1 MLVFNML
8 YNMKLRI
15 KFQKSVKKVPVCLA
29 CKVKSR
35 TFAPAFRKGRCLRA
49 AGMKG
54 AAKKI
59 PQKFGGLKNPPYLCK
74 RFPPETGGGLTKA
87 FNEIIWIRDEKERYC
102 ASCYR
107 VMTGCNDIELDGS

>member
-1 MLVFNML
+1 
-8 YNMKLRI
+8 
-15 KFQKSVKKVPVCLA
+15 
-29 CKVKSR
+29 
-35 TFAPAFRKGRCLRA
+35 
-49 AGMKG
+49 MKG

-102 ASCYR
+102 ASCCR
-107 VMTGCNDIELDGS
+107 VMTGSNDIELDGS